1 MMKTRNINP
10 AIFQALAFIAKNVYE
25 DAQAHGLWNGKAYD
39 LKDRRGM
46 AYVRRCH
53 VIPIREE
60 VAEAYEAAVD
70 PAHFAEELA
79 DVVIMTLSAAGHLGI
94 DLAAEIRRKMEIN
107 EGRPYQHR
115 TD

>member
-1 MMKTRNINP
+1 MMKTADINP

-25 DAQAHGLWNGKAYD
+25 DANAHGLWSENVYD
-39 LKDRRGM
+39 LKDKRGM

-60 VAEAYEAAVD
+60 VSEAYEAAAD

-79 DVVIMTLSAAGHLGI
+79 DVVIMAMSAAGHLGI